1 MRVQGAVGTM
11 TLLSEIDDASER
23 ETRVL
28 RLEASIDGSTVVMT
42 EIDHRKPGVGRE
54 ISYEITAAELIA
66 VIRAHGTVV
75 DWESR
80 RP

>member
-1 MRVQGAVGTM
+1 MRVHGAAGTM
-11 TLLSEIDDASER
+11 TLLSEMDDASER

-28 RLEASIDGSTVVMT
+28 RLEASIDGRTVVMT
-42 EIDHRKPGVGRE
+42 EIDHRKPGVRRE

-80 RP
+80 CP